1 MPRAQFAWPEG
12 RSPNSPARKAQPG
25 VRVFGATRMSDT
37 ALGVRRRRW
46 PLFVPFAV
54 VVVLAIVWSAVWYY
68 AAQIVERNIAAWMDQ
83 EARNGRVYTCASR
96 SVGGYPFRIEVRCS
110 DPSAEIKAAPLAL
123 KAKEFVAV
131 AQVYQPNLIIGEIVG
146 PLSIGA
152 PGQPITLVSDW
163 TLAQASVRLNPM
175 PERISIVI
183 DSAKFEQT
191 NAGTTQ
197 PIASA
202 GHIEL
207 HVRLTPASEQD
218 KQALEFAATLTGA
231 TVPSAGPLATQPFD
245 AQFAAV
251 LRGVGD
257 FRPKSLPARLK
268 EWQAAGGRLEIT
280 NARIKQGDAVAVA
293 TGDLGLS
300 PSGRVDGTV
309 GVTLAGFEQFV
320 QMLLAGKG
328 KNTGLLAVAGLSFLG
343 KPADLD
349 GKRAILVP
357 LRFADGAIYFGPILL
372 AKTAPLY

>member
-1 MPRAQFAWPEG
+1 
-12 RSPNSPARKAQPG
+12 
-25 VRVFGATRMSDT
+25 MSDFT
-37 ALGVRRRRW
+37 MAPRRRW
-46 PLFVPFAV
+46 PVFVPFAV
-54 VVVLAIVWSAVWYY
+54 VVVLAAAWSGFWYF
-68 AAQIVERNIAAWMDQ
+68 AARAAEQNIAAWMEQ
-83 EARNGRVYTCASR
+83 EARYGRVYNCGSR
-96 SVGGYPFRIEVRCS
+96 TFGGYPFRIEMRCT
-110 DPSAEIKAAPLAL
+110 DPVAEIKTGPLTL
-123 KAKEFVAV
+123 KAKEFLAV
-131 AQVYQPNLIIGEIVG
+131 AQVYQPNLIIGEITG
-146 PLSIGA
+146 PLSIA
-152 PGQPITLVSDW
+152 ASDKPPLLTGEW
-163 TLAQASVRLNPM
+163 RLAQASVRLTPM